1 MTTVIKRDGRR
12 EDFRRDKI
20 RKGIEN
26 ASKRVKIDKKKAKEI
41 ADRVAKR
48 VEDYFST
55 KDEIRSEDIR
65 DRVVN
70 ELNREERK
78 IADEFRAHRRD

>member
-1 MTTVIKRDGRR
+1 MTTGIKRDGRR

>member
-12 EDFRRDKI
+12 ENFKKDKI

-26 ASKRVKIDKKKAKEI
+26 ASKRVKIDKKRAKEI
-41 ADRVAKR
+41 ADRVAR
-48 VEDYFST
+48 NVEDYFRAR
-55 KDEIRSEDIR
+55 DEIRSEDIR
-65 DRVVN
+65 DRVLN

-78 IADEFRAHRRD
+78 IADEFKAHRRE

>member
-12 EDFRRDKI
+12 ENFRRDKI

-26 ASKRVKIDKKKAKEI
+26 ASKRVKIDKKRAKEI

-55 KDEIRSEDIR
+55 RDEIRSDDIR
-65 DRVVN
+65 DRVLN
-70 ELNREERK
+70 ELSREERR